1 MIRFNWL
8 SSLFR
13 KPAVELRTPD
23 RRIVQALSILTG
35 AKISHG
41 GVLDV
46 RRFAV
51 SADSRYCGLT
61 LNNYESYAV
70 DLAIGNYL
78 HYPTAGV
85 IGFSGSS
92 LVLSPDEERFSL
104 EPSGYESFEVDLQA
118 EFLQWQSLGMDGQS
132 EAHDEQK
139 SSPSKPYPDESR

>member
-1 MIRFNWL
+1 
-8 SSLFR
+8 
-13 KPAVELRTPD
+13 
-23 RRIVQALSILTG
+23 
-35 AKISHG
+35 
-41 GVLDV
+41 
-46 RRFAV
+46 
-51 SADSRYCGLT
+51 
-61 LNNYESYAV
+61 
-70 DLAIGNYL
+70 L